1 LALLVLLNNFLHD
14 FSAAGWVFGSVL
26 LWMFL
31 RKTAGTNK
39 ADELTVALVKIILF
53 LMRISFVGIVVFGVL
68 RTVAYK
74 SYEWSNAAGQGQI
87 LLLAIKHVIFTV
99 VFLMGL
105 IYYIKASRFVGKLP
119 NDQSQ

>member
-1 LALLVLLNNFLHD
+1 
-14 FSAAGWVFGSVL
+14 
-26 LWMFL
+26 MFL

-39 ADELTVALVKIILF
+39 ANELTVDLVKIILF

-74 SYEWSNAAGQGQI
+74 SYEWNHAAGHGQI
-87 LLLAIKHVIFTV
+87 LLLAIKHVIFTLI
-99 VFLMGL
+99 FIMGL

-119 NDQSQ
+119 HEQSQ

>member
-1 LALLVLLNNFLHD
+1 MALLVLLNNFLHD

-26 LWMFL
+26 LCMFL

-53 LMRISFVGIVVFGVL
+53 MMRISFVGIVVFGVL

-74 SYEWSNAAGQGQI
+74 SYEWNDAAGHGQI
-87 LLLAIKHVIFTV
+87 LLLAIKHVIFTLI
-99 VFLMGL
+99 FIMGL
-105 IYYIKASRFVGKLP
+105 IYYIKASRFVGKSP
-119 NDQSQ
+119 NEQSQ

>member
-1 LALLVLLNNFLHD
+1 MALLVLLNNFLHD

>member
-1 LALLVLLNNFLHD
+1 LAVLVLLNNFFHD
-14 FSAAGWVFGSVL
+14 FSAAGWVFGSVV

-39 ADELTVALVKIILF
+39 ADEITVSLVKIIMC

-74 SYEWSNAAGQGQI
+74 SYEWSDAAGQGQI

-99 VFLMGL
+99 IFLMGL

-119 NDQSQ
+119 HEQSQ